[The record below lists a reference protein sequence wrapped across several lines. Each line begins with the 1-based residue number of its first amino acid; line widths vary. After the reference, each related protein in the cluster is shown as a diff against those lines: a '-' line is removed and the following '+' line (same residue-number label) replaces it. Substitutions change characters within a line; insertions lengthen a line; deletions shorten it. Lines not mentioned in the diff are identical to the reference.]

1 MNKNILALA
10 VAAAAFSG
18 AVSAAQVY
26 SDDTSSLAIGGRV
39 EARAHGL
46 NGDVNDTSRVRIN
59 IDAKTQINDD
69 LYAVGFFER
78 EFKTD
83 QSSTAK
89 AGEQNDKNKADGETS
104 YNRYLFAGIGSKTYG
119 QLVYGKADGAL
130 GMLTDFTDIMEYYGN
145 EAGAK
150 IAAADRTSNNLL
162 YTGNFGGLTVKANYV
177 ANGKTDE
184 KDPNTTGFSTAAK
197 YDFNNG
203 LAMGLGY
210 GQQKNQSTNNTVKDL
225 NANQTFASASYTMG
239 NLYFAGLY
247 QYARNVG
254 YLYGYDDQKNNDY
267 QGFSLATAYTLNQ
280 LVLRS
285 TYNYMEK
292 TTDANVKMA
301 NALDFDAS
309 YFFTPNFRVYAGYT
323 INLLDKSDAND
334 INNLRPASS
343 TSRTSYDDQYA
354 LGARYDF

>member
-26 SDDTSSLAIGGRV
+26 SDDTSSLAIGGRM

-46 NGDVNDTSRVRIN
+46 NGNITDDSRVRVN
-59 IDAKTQINDD
+59 VAGETQINND
-69 LYAVGFFER
+69 LYGLGFFER
-78 EFKTD
+78 EFKAD
-83 QSSTAK
+83 DSSD
-89 AGEQNDKNKADGETS
+89 E
-104 YNRYLFAGIGSKTYG
+104 NRYLFAGMGSKTYG
-119 QLVYGKADGAL
+119 QLVYGKTDGAL

-177 ANGKTDE
+177 ANGKTNDDA
-184 KDPNTTGFSTAAK
+184 KNTTGFSVAGM

-210 GQQKNQSTNNTVKDL
+210 GQQKNQQGTTPFKEVISNADNDL
-225 NANQTFASASYTMG
+225 NANQTFASVSYTMG
-239 NLYFAGLY
+239 DLYLAGLY

-254 YLYGYDDQKNNDY
+254 YLYNHQDNKNTDY

-285 TYNYMEK
+285 TYNYMED
-292 TTDANVKMA
+292 TDQNVKMA

-309 YFFTPNFRVYAGYT
+309 YFFTPNFRLYAGYT
-323 INLLDKSDAND
+323 INLLDKADAAK
-334 INNLRPASS
+334 INTGLDHAPAASL
-343 TSRTSYDDQYA
+343 YDDQYA

>member
-39 EARAHGL
+39 EARAQGL

-59 IDAKTQINDD
+59 IDGKTQINDD

-78 EFKTD
+78 EFKTQEASEPD
-83 QSSTAK
+83 YN
-89 AGEQNDKNKADGETS
+89 NDYNEADGETS

-145 EAGAK
+145 EAGNK

-162 YTGNFGGLTVKANYV
+162 YTGNFGGFTVKANYV
-177 ANGKTDE
+177 ANGKADE
-184 KDPNTTGFSTAAK
+184 SDVNTTGYSFATK

-203 LAMGLGY
+203 LAMGIGY
-210 GQQKNQSTNNTVKDL
+210 GQQKNQGSNSAQDL

-323 INLLDKSDAND
+323 INLLDKADATK
-334 INNLRPASS
+334 INSAPEAYQ
-343 TSRTSYDDQYA
+343 YDDQYA

>member
-26 SDDTSSLAIGGRV
+26 SDDTSSLAIGGRM

-46 NGDVNDTSRVRIN
+46 NGNITDDSRVRIN
-59 IDAKTQINDD
+59 VAGKTQINND
-69 LYAVGFFER
+69 LYGLGFFER
-78 EFKTD
+78 EFKAD
-83 QSSTAK
+83 DSSD
-89 AGEQNDKNKADGETS
+89 E
-104 YNRYLFAGIGSKTYG
+104 NRYLFAGIGSKTYG
-119 QLVYGKADGAL
+119 QLVYGKTDGAL

-177 ANGKTDE
+177 ANGKTNDDA
-184 KDPNTTGFSTAAK
+184 KNTTGFSVAGM

-210 GQQKNQSTNNTVKDL
+210 GQQKNQQGTTPFEEVISNADNDL
-225 NANQTFASASYTMG
+225 NANQTFASVSYTMG
-239 NLYFAGLY
+239 DLYLAGLY

-254 YLYGYDDQKNNDY
+254 YLYNHKDNKNTDY
-267 QGFSLATAYTLNQ
+267 QGFSLATAYTMNQ

-285 TYNYMEK
+285 TYNYMED
-292 TTDANVKMA
+292 TDQNVKMA

-323 INLLDKSDAND
+323 INLLDKADAD
-334 INNLRPASS
+334 KINKGLHNAPAASL
-343 TSRTSYDDQYA
+343 YDDQYA

>member
-39 EARAHGL
+39 EARAQGL

-59 IDAKTQINDD
+59 IDGKTQINDD

-78 EFKTD
+78 EFKT
-83 QSSTAK
+83 QEASK
-89 AGEQNDKNKADGETS
+89 ADYNNDYNEADGETS

-145 EAGAK
+145 EAGNK

-162 YTGNFGGLTVKANYV
+162 YTGNFGGFTVKANYV
-177 ANGKTDE
+177 ANGKADE
-184 KDPNTTGFSTAAK
+184 SDVNTTGYSFATK

-203 LAMGLGY
+203 LAMGIGY
-210 GQQKNQSTNNTVKDL
+210 GQQKNQGSNSNQDL

-254 YLYGYDDQKNNDY
+254 YLYSYDDQKNNDY

-323 INLLDKSDAND
+323 INLLDKADATK
-334 INNLRPASS
+334 INSAPEAYQ
-343 TSRTSYDDQYA
+343 YDDQYA

>member
-10 VAAAAFSG
+10 VAATAFSG

-26 SDDTSSLAIGGRV
+26 SDDTSSLAIGGRM

-46 NGDVNDTSRVRIN
+46 NGNITDTSRVRIN
-59 IDAKTQINDD
+59 VAGETQINND
-69 LYAVGFFER
+69 LYGLGFFER
-78 EFKTD
+78 EFKAD
-83 QSSTAK
+83 DSSD
-89 AGEQNDKNKADGETS
+89 E
-104 YNRYLFAGIGSKTYG
+104 NRYLFAGMGSKTYG
-119 QLVYGKADGAL
+119 QLVYGKTDGAL

-177 ANGKTDE
+177 ANGKTNDDA
-184 KDPNTTGFSTAAK
+184 KNTTGFSVAGM

-210 GQQKNQSTNNTVKDL
+210 GQQKNQQGTTPFKEVISNANNDL
-225 NANQTFASASYTMG
+225 NANQTFASVSYTMG
-239 NLYFAGLY
+239 DLYLAGLY

-254 YLYGYDDQKNNDY
+254 YLYNHKDNKNTDY
-267 QGFSLATAYTLNQ
+267 QGFSLATAYTMNQ

-285 TYNYMEK
+285 TYNYMED
-292 TTDANVKMA
+292 TDQNVKMA

-309 YFFTPNFRVYAGYT
+309 YFFTPNFRLYAGYT
-323 INLLDKSDAND
+323 INLLDKADAD
-334 INNLRPASS
+334 KINTGLHNAPAASL
-343 TSRTSYDDQYA
+343 YDDQYA

>member
-177 ANGKTDE
+177 ANGKADE
-184 KDPNTTGFSTAAK
+184 SDANTTGYSFATK

-203 LAMGLGY
+203 LAMGIGY
-210 GQQKNQSTNNTVKDL
+210 GQQKNQDTNKVKDL

-239 NLYFAGLY
+239 NLYVAGLY

-254 YLYGYDDQKNNDY
+254 YLYNHQDNKNTDY

-323 INLLDKSDAND
+323 INLLDKADATK
-334 INNLRPASS
+334 INSAPEAYQ
-343 TSRTSYDDQYA
+343 YDDQYA

>member
-26 SDDTSSLAIGGRV
+26 SDDTSSLAIGGRM

-46 NGDVNDTSRVRIN
+46 NGNITDDSRVRIN
-59 IDAKTQINDD
+59 VAGETQINND
-69 LYAVGFFER
+69 LYGLGFFER
-78 EFKTD
+78 EFKAD
-83 QSSTAK
+83 DSSD
-89 AGEQNDKNKADGETS
+89 E
-104 YNRYLFAGIGSKTYG
+104 NRYLFAGIGSKTYG
-119 QLVYGKADGAL
+119 QLVYGKTDGAL

-145 EAGAK
+145 EAGEK

-177 ANGKTDE
+177 ANGKTNDDA
-184 KDPNTTGFSTAAK
+184 KNTTGFSVAGM

-210 GQQKNQSTNNTVKDL
+210 GQQKNQQGTTPINTVVSNVSNDL
-225 NANQTFASASYTMG
+225 NANQTFASVSYTMG
-239 NLYFAGLY
+239 DLYLAGLY

-254 YLYGYDDQKNNDY
+254 YLYNHQDNKNTDY

-285 TYNYMEK
+285 TYNYMED
-292 TTDANVKMA
+292 TDQNVKMA

-309 YFFTPNFRVYAGYT
+309 YFFTPNFRLYAGYT
-323 INLLDKSDAND
+323 INLLDKADATK
-334 INNLRPASS
+334 INTGVTPAASQ
-343 TSRTSYDDQYA
+343 YDDQYA

>member
-39 EARAHGL
+39 EARAQGL
-46 NGDVNDTSRVRIN
+46 DGDVQDTSRVRIN
-59 IDAKTQINDD
+59 IAGQTQINDD
-69 LYAVGFFER
+69 LYGLGFFER
-78 EFKTD
+78 EFKTN
-83 QSSTAK
+83 QSGTA
-89 AGEQNDKNKADGETS
+89 AGENNDYNGADGESS

-119 QLVYGKADGAL
+119 QLVFGKADGAL

-162 YTGNFGGLTVKANYV
+162 YTGSFGGLTVKANYV
-177 ANGKTDE
+177 ANGKADE
-184 KDPNTTGFSTAAK
+184 SDVNTTGYSFATK

-203 LAMGLGY
+203 LAMGIGY
-210 GQQKNQSTNNTVKDL
+210 GQQKNQGSNLAQDL

-254 YLYGYDDQKNNDY
+254 YLYSYDDQKNNDY

-323 INLLDKSDAND
+323 INLLDKADATK
-334 INNLRPASS
+334 INSAPEAYQ
-343 TSRTSYDDQYA
+343 YDDQYA

>member
-39 EARAHGL
+39 EARAQGL

-59 IDAKTQINDD
+59 IDGKTQINDD

-78 EFKTD
+78 EFKT
-83 QSSTAK
+83 QEASK
-89 AGEQNDKNKADGETS
+89 ADYNNDYNEADGETS

-145 EAGAK
+145 EAGNK

-162 YTGNFGGLTVKANYV
+162 YTGNFGGFTVKANYV
-177 ANGKTDE
+177 ANGKADE
-184 KDPNTTGFSTAAK
+184 SDVNTTGYSFATK

-203 LAMGLGY
+203 LAMGIGY
-210 GQQKNQSTNNTVKDL
+210 GQQKNQGSNSAQDL

-254 YLYGYDDQKNNDY
+254 YLYSYDDQKNNDY

-323 INLLDKSDAND
+323 INLLDKADATK
-334 INNLRPASS
+334 INSAPEAYQ
-343 TSRTSYDDQYA
+343 YDDQYA

>member
-78 EFKTD
+78 EFKT
-83 QSSTAK
+83 QEASK
-89 AGEQNDKNKADGETS
+89 ANYDNNYNKADGENS

-145 EAGAK
+145 EAGNK

-177 ANGKTDE
+177 ANGKANEDSF
-184 KDPNTTGFSTAAK
+184 NTTGFSTAAK

-323 INLLDKSDAND
+323 INLLDKADAAK
-334 INNLRPASS
+334 INSGNTPAAPQ
-343 TSRTSYDDQYA
+343 YDDQYA

>member
-59 IDAKTQINDD
+59 IAGQTQINDD
-69 LYAVGFFER
+69 LYGLGFFER
-78 EFKTD
+78 EFKTKQGAKGEHNDLD
-83 QSSTAK
+83 Q
-89 AGEQNDKNKADGETS
+89 ADGETS

-177 ANGKTDE
+177 ANGKADE
-184 KDPNTTGFSTAAK
+184 SDANTTGYSFATK

-203 LAMGLGY
+203 LAMGIGY
-210 GQQKNQSTNNTVKDL
+210 GQQKNQDTNKVKDL

-239 NLYFAGLY
+239 NLYVAGLY

-254 YLYGYDDQKNNDY
+254 YLYNHQDNKNTDY

-323 INLLDKSDAND
+323 INLLDKADATK
-334 INNLRPASS
+334 INSAPEAYQ
-343 TSRTSYDDQYA
+343 YDDQYA